1 MGIETDGFM
10 SPTLGE
16 VKNSQVVEE
25 IAKFVKAE
33 PDAYYTVVIG
43 TDSQTKV
50 IEGKS
55 QVDYV
60 TAVIVHREGYGARY
74 FWRKE
79 RIVQKPV
86 LRDKIYR
93 ETLMSI
99 TTASEMVPEL
109 RLAISAAK
117 YDFEIHVD
125 VGTAGPTREMIKEVT
140 GMVRANGFA
149 VKTKPE
155 SWGASTVADKHT

>member
-1 MGIETDGFM
+1 MGIETGGFM

-16 VKNSQVVEE
+16 VETGRVIEE
-25 IAKFVKAE
+25 IAKFVKA
-33 PDAYYTVVIG
+33 DSDSYYTVVIG
-43 TDSQTKV
+43 TDSQAKV
-50 IEGKS
+50 IEGKNH
-55 QVDYV
+55 VDYV
-60 TAVIVHREGYGARY
+60 TAIIVHREGHGARY

-79 RIVQKPV
+79 RVMQKPV

-125 VGTAGPTREMIKEVT
+125 VGTVGPTRDMIKEVT
-140 GMVRANGFA
+140 GIVRANGFA

-155 SWGASTVADKHT
+155 SWGASSVADKHT

>member
-1 MGIETDGFM
+1 MSAENSGFI

-16 VKNSQVVEE
+16 VENGQVVEE
-25 IAKFVKAE
+25 IAKFVKAD
-33 PDAYYTVVIG
+33 PDAYYKVVIG
-43 TDSQTKV
+43 TDSQAKIIDGV
-50 IEGKS
+50 S

-79 RIVQKPV
+79 RVVQKPV

-125 VGTAGPTREMIKEVT
+125 VGTVGPTRELI
-140 GMVRANGFA
+140 
-149 VKTKPE
+149 
-155 SWGASTVADKHT
+155 

>member
-1 MGIETDGFM
+1 
-10 SPTLGE
+10 
-16 VKNSQVVEE
+16 
-25 IAKFVKAE
+25 
-33 PDAYYTVVIG
+33 
-43 TDSQTKV
+43 
-50 IEGKS
+50 
-55 QVDYV
+55 VDYV

-79 RIVQKPV
+79 RVVQKPV

-125 VGTAGPTREMIKEVT
+125 VGTVGPTRELIKEVT
-140 GMVRANGFA
+140 GMVRANGFD

>member
-1 MGIETDGFM
+1 MVTETNGFM
-10 SPTLGE
+10 SPTLGA

-33 PDAYYTVVIG
+33 ADAYYTVVIG
-43 TDSQTKV
+43 TDSQTKA
-50 IEGKS
+50 IDGES

-79 RIVQKPV
+79 RIAQKPV

>member
-1 MGIETDGFM
+1 MGIENKGFM

-16 VKNSQVVEE
+16 VDQDRVVEE
-25 IAKFVKAE
+25 IANFVKAE
-33 PDAYYTVVIG
+33 PDAYYVVVIG
-43 TDSQTKV
+43 TDSQAKV
-50 IEGKS
+50 VEKKS

-60 TAVIVHREGYGARY
+60 TAVIVHREGYGGRY

-79 RIVQKPV
+79 RIAQKPV

-109 RLAISAAK
+109 K
-117 YDFEIHVD
+117 DGYFGCKV
-125 VGTAGPTREMIKEVT
+125 
-140 GMVRANGFA
+140 
-149 VKTKPE
+149 
-155 SWGASTVADKHT
+155 

>member
-1 MGIETDGFM
+1 MGIENKGFM

-16 VKNSQVVEE
+16 VDQDRVVEE
-25 IAKFVKAE
+25 IANFVKAE
-33 PDAYYTVVIG
+33 PDAYYVVVIG
-43 TDSQTKV
+43 TDSQAKV
-50 IEGKS
+50 VEKKS

-60 TAVIVHREGYGARY
+60 TAVIVHREGYGGRY

-79 RIVQKPV
+79 RIAQKPV

-109 RLAISAAK
+109 RMAISAAK

-125 VGTAGPTREMIKEVT
+125 VGTVGPTRELIKEVT
-140 GMVRANGFA
+140 GMVRANGFS

-155 SWGASTVADKHT
+155 SWGASTIADKHT